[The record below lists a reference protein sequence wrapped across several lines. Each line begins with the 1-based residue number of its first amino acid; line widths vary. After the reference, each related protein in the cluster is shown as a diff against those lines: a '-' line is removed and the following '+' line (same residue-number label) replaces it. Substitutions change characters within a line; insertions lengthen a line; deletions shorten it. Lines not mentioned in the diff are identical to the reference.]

1 MQISLSCEDAQ
12 TMTYLYQNQ
21 QGNVIKITSLPVE
34 ASMSRNISTSP
45 RTNFAAFALL
55 TKTRNGRVNL
65 INPASSDKNIGNDLM
80 NNNAC
85 YSEQT
90 TLNKL
95 ILLKVTNFSKLCH
108 FYLQLDQLLPKAL
121 QDQGWPVL

>member
-85 YSEQT
+85 YSET

-95 ILLKVTNFSKLCH
+95 ILLKVTNFSKPCH
-108 FYLQLDQLLPKAL
+108 FYLQLDQLLPIAL

>member
-1 MQISLSCEDAQ
+1 MQISLSCEEAQ
-12 TMTYLYQNQ
+12 TMMYLYQNQ

-85 YSEQT
+85 YSE
-90 TLNKL
+90 
-95 ILLKVTNFSKLCH
+95 
-108 FYLQLDQLLPKAL
+108 
-121 QDQGWPVL
+121 